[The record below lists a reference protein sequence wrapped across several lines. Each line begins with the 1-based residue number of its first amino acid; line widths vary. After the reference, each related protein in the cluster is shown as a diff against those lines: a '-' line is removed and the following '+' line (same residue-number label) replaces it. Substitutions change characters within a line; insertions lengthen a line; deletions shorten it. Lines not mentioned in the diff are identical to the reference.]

1 MANRRAFLVL
11 RGWLL
16 TTGVHSKA
24 DVLALKLELSL
35 GAGAS
40 LLVGAGG
47 GGGSCWMWLELL
59 GSCGGLSL
67 CHSGRQS
74 LSNFHTF
81 LWLVLRR
88 WR

>member
-16 TTGVHSKA
+16 TTGVDSKA
-24 DVLALKLELSL
+24 DVLALELELSL

-47 GGGSCWMWLELL
+47 EGSCWMWLELL
-59 GSCGGLSL
+59 GSWGGLSL

-74 LSNFHTF
+74 LSNFHTC